1 MTLGLLAELVPITL
15 ALAFGVALLA
25 GVIKGAVGFA
35 LPLVMVSGLSSI
47 MDPKF
52 ALAGMLVSVVASNT
66 LQTFREG
73 VSPAVDAVKQF
84 WRYLLTVCVA
94 IFLTAQL
101 VPVIPSEVF
110 YFVLGVPVVF
120 LSVIQLAGMRLTI
133 PPERRVQS
141 EWIIG
146 TISGVFGGLAGT
158 WGPTTVLYL
167 MAIDTPKAKQMVV
180 QGLIYGA
187 GSYALFIAHLRS
199 GILNDYTWVFS
210 AILLP
215 MVLIG
220 MWAGFKIQDRLD
232 QAKFRR
238 LTLIVIAIAG
248 LNLLRKGFL
257 G

>member
-1 MTLGLLAELVPITL
+1 
-15 ALAFGVALLA
+15 
-25 GVIKGAVGFA
+25 
-35 LPLVMVSGLSSI
+35 
-47 MDPKF
+47 
-52 ALAGMLVSVVASNT
+52 
-66 LQTFREG
+66 
-73 VSPAVDAVKQF
+73 
-84 WRYLLTVCVA
+84 
-94 IFLTAQL
+94 
-101 VPVIPSEVF
+101 
-110 YFVLGVPVVF
+110 
-120 LSVIQLAGMRLTI
+120 
-133 PPERRVQS
+133 
-141 EWIIG
+141 
-146 TISGVFGGLAGT
+146 
-158 WGPTTVLYL
+158 